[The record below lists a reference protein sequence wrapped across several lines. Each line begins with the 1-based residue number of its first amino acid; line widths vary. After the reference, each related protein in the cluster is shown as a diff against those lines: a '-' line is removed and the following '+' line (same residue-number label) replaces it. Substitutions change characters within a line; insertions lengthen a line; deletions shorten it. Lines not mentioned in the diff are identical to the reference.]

1 MPVDADRGVRE
12 RSCGVSEGGS
22 ASARRGRVS
31 RERFLEMQRARI
43 MEAAVY
49 VVSQR
54 GFGGATIE
62 AVVAHAGVSRS
73 TFYEVFDGFDACF
86 LAVLDSGMRRSIVLM
101 SEAYDRGAS
110 WQEKMLAGL
119 AALLAFLDSE
129 PLLAR
134 VCLVEALAAGP
145 SALEYRARE
154 LEVLKHMVDAA
165 LARAPGGHQTS
176 PLTAEAVVASVVGI
190 LHARLIVG
198 EAPPFLDMLGSL
210 AALVIA
216 PYVDGQ
222 SLEEQ
227 TSRAE
232 QLAQINSEQYAS
244 RQRSSVSIPNALR
257 VPGAYRARDC
267 LVYVAEHPGASNR
280 AIADGIGITHHG
292 QMSTLL
298 GRLEREGLLAK
309 HAAGAGRQNAWW
321 LTSEGKLISDALRA
335 MQ

>member
-1 MPVDADRGVRE
+1 MPVDGDRGVRQ

-22 ASARRGRVS
+22 TRARRGRVS
-31 RERFLEMQRARI
+31 RDRFLGMQRARI
-43 MEAAVY
+43 MEAAVP

-62 AVVAHAGVSRS
+62 AVVASAGVSRS
-73 TFYEVFDGFDACF
+73 TFYEVFGDFDACF

-154 LEVLKHMVDAA
+154 LELLKHMVDAA

-176 PLTAEAVVASVVGI
+176 PLTAEAVVASVAGI
-190 LHARLIVG
+190 LHARLVTG
-198 EAPPFLDMLGSL
+198 EAPPFFNLLGAL
-210 AALVIA
+210 AALVIG
-216 PYVDGQ
+216 PYVDRQ
-222 SLEEQ
+222 SLGEQ
-227 TSRAE
+227 ISRAE
-232 QLAQINSEQYAS
+232 QLAQISSEQHAS
-244 RQRSSVSIPNALR
+244 QQQSAMSIPNALR
-257 VPGAYRARDC
+257 APGAYRARDC
-267 LVYVAEHPGASNR
+267 LLYVAKYPGASNR
-280 AIADGIGITHHG
+280 AVADGIGITHHG

-298 GRLEREGLLAK
+298 GRLEREGLLTK
-309 HAAGAGRQNAWW
+309 HAAGPGRHNAWW
-321 LTSEGKLISDALRA
+321 PTPEGKRISDALSA

>member
-1 MPVDADRGVRE
+1 
-12 RSCGVSEGGS
+12 VSEGGRTG
-22 ASARRGRVS
+22 ASRGRVS

-43 MEAAVY
+43 MEAAVQA
-49 VVSQR
+49 VSQR
-54 GFGGATIE
+54 GFRGATIE
-62 AVVAHAGVSRS
+62 AVVASAGVSRS
-73 TFYEVFDGFDACF
+73 TFYEVFDDFDACF

-134 VCLVEALAAGP
+134 ACLVEALAAGP

-154 LEVLKHMVDAA
+154 LELLKHMVDAA

-190 LHARLIVG
+190 LHARLITG

-210 AALVIA
+210 AALVIG

-222 SLEEQ
+222 PLVEQ
-227 TSRAE
+227 ISRAE
-232 QLAQINSEQYAS
+232 QLAQVSSEQHAS
-244 RQRSSVSIPNALR
+244 RRQSVVTIPSALR
-257 VPGAYRARDC
+257 ASGAYRARDC
-267 LVYVAEHPGASNR
+267 LLYVAEHPGVSNR

-298 GRLEREGLLAK
+298 GRLEREGLLTK
-309 HAAGAGRQNAWW
+309 HAAGAGRHNAWW
-321 LTSEGKLISDALRA
+321 PTSEGKLISDALRTIP
-335 MQ
+335 

>member
-1 MPVDADRGVRE
+1 
-12 RSCGVSEGGS
+12 
-22 ASARRGRVS
+22 
-31 RERFLEMQRARI
+31 MQRARI
-43 MEAAVY
+43 METAVQ

-62 AVVAHAGVSRS
+62 AVVAGAGVSRS
-73 TFYEVFDGFDACF
+73 TFYEVFDDFDACF

-129 PLLAR
+129 SLLAR

-154 LEVLKHMVDAA
+154 LELLKHMVDAA

-176 PLTAEAVVASVVGI
+176 PLAAEAMVASVVGI
-190 LHARLIVG
+190 LHARLVTG

-222 SLEEQ
+222 PRVEQ
-227 TSRAE
+227 INRAE
-232 QLAQINSEQYAS
+232 QLAQVSSQQHASS
-244 RQRSSVSIPNALR
+244 RQSIMTLPNTLR

-267 LVYVAEHPGASNR
+267 LLYVSEHHGASNR
-280 AIADGIGITHHG
+280 AIADGIGIAHHG

-298 GRLEREGLLAK
+298 GRLEREGLLTK
-309 HAAGAGRQNAWW
+309 HAAGAGRHNAWW
-321 LTSEGKLISDALRA
+321 PTSEGKLISDALKA

>member
-1 MPVDADRGVRE
+1 VDADRGVRE

-22 ASARRGRVS
+22 TGARRGRVS

-43 MEAAVY
+43 MEAAVQ
-49 VVSQR
+49 VVSQQ

-62 AVVAHAGVSRS
+62 AVVAGAGVSRS
-73 TFYEVFDGFDACF
+73 TFYEVFDDFDACF

-154 LEVLKHMVDAA
+154 LELLKHMVDAA
-165 LARAPGGHQTS
+165 LARAPGGCETS
-176 PLTAEAVVASVVGI
+176 GLTAEAVVASVAGI
-190 LHARLIVG
+190 LHARLVTG
-198 EAPPFLDMLGSL
+198 EVPPFLDLLGAL
-210 AALVIA
+210 AALVIG
-216 PYVDGQ
+216 PYVDRQ
-222 SLEEQ
+222 SLVKQ
-227 TSRAE
+227 ISRAE
-232 QLAQINSEQYAS
+232 QFAQVSSGQHAS
-244 RQRSSVSIPNALR
+244 RQQSAVSIPNALR
-257 VPGAYRARDC
+257 APGAYRARDC
-267 LVYVAEHPGASNR
+267 LLYVAEHPGVSNR

-292 QMSTLL
+292 QMSTVL
-298 GRLEREGLLAK
+298 GRLEHEGLLTK
-309 HAAGAGRQNAWW
+309 HAAGAGRRNAWW
-321 LTSEGKLISDALRA
+321 PTSEGTLISAALRA
-335 MQ
+335 ME

>member
-1 MPVDADRGVRE
+1 
-12 RSCGVSEGGS
+12 VSKGGS
-22 ASARRGRVS
+22 AGPMQGRVS
-31 RERFLEMQRARI
+31 REQFLEMQRARL
-43 MEAAVY
+43 MEAAVQ

-62 AVVAHAGVSRS
+62 AVVAGAGVSRS
-73 TFYEVFDGFDACF
+73 TFYEVFDDFDACF
-86 LAVLDSGMRRSIVLM
+86 LALLDSGMRRSIVLM

-154 LEVLKHMVDAA
+154 LELLKHMIDAA
-165 LARAPGGHQTS
+165 LVRAPGSHQTS

-190 LHARLIVG
+190 LHARLITG

-210 AALVIA
+210 AALVIE
-216 PYVDGQ
+216 PYVDGR
-222 SLEEQ
+222 SMVEQ

-232 QLAQINSEQYAS
+232 QLAQISSEQHEL

-257 VPGAYRARDC
+257 VPGAYRARGC

-298 GRLEREGLLAK
+298 GRLERKGLLAK
-309 HAAGAGRQNAWW
+309 HAAGAGRHNAWW
-321 LTSEGKLISDALRA
+321 PTSEGKLISDALRA